1 MAGSN
6 FIQRLLPQRLGWQL
20 LTLFSLLLSVA
31 MGSFIYYGVS
41 QQTQHRETAMKLQAR
56 VLTSNLAAT
65 SAGYMLTRDYTSI
78 ELSLLRAA
86 QYPGILVLQVCDAEG
101 NLLGDVVHNA
111 GTEPTPRYAT
121 PRLNPPQF
129 SKEYISIDNNRLT
142 VWQPMILGELLG
154 WVKVQYSMQ
163 EISNELR
170 AVWGNNAIVGLII
183 LLIAGT
189 ILFFSQRKTV
199 NSINSYTEFAD
210 RLDDCKGQQTEV
222 NSRCFELKTLG
233 GALNHVSKR
242 LHEQSQEIAE
252 AMNRLQRTAAF
263 AEHAPYLILSIDDK
277 GEIQYTN
284 PYLQHTLFELEI
296 DRPSLNLLLPEDINN
311 MVNRTIEQQTTLA
324 NIEVNFQG
332 RSITWTI
339 APVKDQPLVHA
350 YGVDETE
357 RKQAEEK
364 ARSALVDKLSAVAA
378 NKAKSQFLANMSH
391 ELRTPLNAIIG
402 YSEMLEE
409 EAQDAGYND
418 LSPDLIM
425 IRNAG
430 KHLLTLINEILD
442 LSKIEA
448 GKMELSIE
456 QFSIDELVQEV
467 LMTAHTLVAKNGN
480 RISAHIGN
488 KLGKI
493 NSDQTKLRQILF
505 NLISNAS
512 KFTENGDIDVYI
524 TRDKNIH
531 GDWITLEVR
540 DSGIGMS
547 PEQIERVFEP
557 FSQADSST
565 TRKYGGTGLGLTITK
580 RFCSM
585 LGGDISVF
593 SVLGK
598 GTTFS
603 AKIRANLNEQE
614 ENEQQS
620 EVIANEARFA
630 KNASKTLLERRSRI
644 STVLVID
651 DDAIIRR
658 LIKRFLTGHGFKVRT
673 APNGDS
679 GLALAR
685 KINPSLI
692 TLDVMMPGVD
702 GWTSLQ
708 QFKNDEKL
716 KNTPIAMVTLLEEK
730 DIAFSLGADDF
741 LAKPIIWNDLL
752 NLVKRWVRQ
761 QKNRSALLVTDNS
774 DIHNKLSNSMCPDD
788 IRLTKAYSV
797 EICPTYLEN
806 ELPTIILLDPNI
818 NPKDGKIIMN
828 SLSEQDDFKEIFVA
842 AIGEYGN
849 ATWIPNNT
857 EVIPLDMN
865 NPEQFLADTAR
876 LLEGKLNQ
884 TQAA

>member
-1 MAGSN
+1 MAGN
-6 FIQRLLPQRLGWQL
+6 MKLFQKILPHKLGWQL
-20 LTLFSLLLSVA
+20 IALFSILLCVA
-31 MGSFIYYGVS
+31 MGSFIYYGVN
-41 QQTQHRETAMKLQAR
+41 QQTQHRESAMKLQAR

-65 SAGYMLTRDYTSI
+65 SAGYLLTRDYTSI

-86 QYPGILVLQVCDAEG
+86 QYPGILVLQVCDAQG
-101 NLLGDVVHNA
+101 KLLGDVVHNA

-121 PRLNPPQF
+121 PQLNPPKIL
-129 SKEYISIDNNRLT
+129 KEHIYIDNNELT
-142 VWQPMILGELLG
+142 VWQPMVLGELLG

-163 EISNELR
+163 EISNELKE
-170 AVWGNNAIVGLII
+170 VWGNNAIVGIII

-199 NSINSYTEFAD
+199 KSILNYTEFAD
-210 RLDDCKGQQTEV
+210 RLDDYKGSQTEV
-222 NSRCFELKTLG
+222 NSGCIELKTLG

-242 LHEQSQEIAE
+242 LLEQSREIDE

-263 AEHAPYLILSIDDK
+263 AEHAPNFILSIDDK
-277 GEIQYTN
+277 GEIQYIN
-284 PYLQHTLFELEI
+284 PHLEHILIEL
-296 DRPSLNLLLPEDINN
+296 DVPKQNLSLLLPDEINAL
-311 MVNRTIEQQTTLA
+311 VATTIRQQTTLA

-339 APVKDQPLVHA
+339 APVKDQALVHV
-350 YGVDETE
+350 YGVDETD

-409 EAQDAGYND
+409 EAQDAGYTD

-448 GKMELSIE
+448 GKMELSLE
-456 QFSIDELVQEV
+456 TFSINELVDEV
-467 LMTAHTLVAKNGN
+467 LMTAQSLVAKNGN
-480 RISAHIGN
+480 RLSAHIG
-488 KLGKI
+488 KDLGKI
-493 NSDQTKLRQILF
+493 CTDQTKLRQILF
-505 NLISNAS
+505 NLISNAT
-512 KFTENGDIDVYI
+512 KFTEHGDIEVYV

-531 GDWITLEVR
+531 GDWVTLECR

-547 PEQIERVFEP
+547 PDQIERVFEP
-557 FSQADSST
+557 FSQGDSST

-585 LGGDISVF
+585 LGGDIQVF
-593 SVLGK
+593 SNLGK

-603 AKIRANLNEQE
+603 ARIKANLNEQE
-614 ENEQQS
+614 EIESQQ
-620 EVIANEARFA
+620 ELIANEARFQ
-630 KNASKTLLERRSRI
+630 KSKVNMRERRSKV

-651 DDAIIRR
+651 DDPIIRK

-673 APNGDS
+673 ASNGDS
-679 GLALAR
+679 GLALAK
-685 KINPSLI
+685 KINPSLV
-692 TLDVMMPGVD
+692 TLDVMMPGLD
-702 GWTSLQ
+702 GWTILQ

-716 KNTPIAMVTLLEEK
+716 KSTPVAMVTLLEEK
-730 DIAFSLGADDF
+730 DIAHSLGADDF
-741 LAKPIIWNDLL
+741 IAKPINWNDLL

-761 QKNRSALLVTDNS
+761 QKNRSVLLVSDNP
-774 DIHNKLSNSMCPDD
+774 DVHAKIYANQCPEN
-788 IRLTKAYSV
+788 IRLIKAYSV
-797 EICPTYLEN
+797 QICPQFLEN
-806 ELPTIILLDPNI
+806 ELPTIILLDPSI
-818 NPKDGKIIMN
+818 SAKDGKIILN
-828 SLSEQDDFKEIFVA
+828 SLNEQDDFKDILVA
-842 AIGEYGN
+842 AIGKIGPDSWLAKDTE
-849 ATWIPNNT
+849 IIQLDLENT
-857 EVIPLDMN
+857 
-865 NPEQFLADTAR
+865 EQFLLDTAR
-876 LLEGKLNQ
+876 MLEGKLSQN
-884 TQAA
+884 QAA